1 MNIVF
6 DIGNVLVRWDL
17 HRAFSDHFDSPELI
31 EAYLQE
37 VGFHDW
43 NRLQDGGRSWADAS
57 ADLRARHGE
66 RAHPATDYPAR
77 HAETIAEPIEGTWAL
92 VGRLAA
98 RGHALYA
105 ITNWSAETWPDAQR
119 LHPRLSRVFRDLV
132 VSGQEKLLKPDAAI
146 FCLLCERNGLDAAE
160 CLFIDDSAA
169 NVAGARAFGMDA
181 VVFTTPEALET
192 DLAERG
198 LL

>member
-6 DIGNVLVRWDL
+6 DIGNVLVRWNL
-17 HRAFSDHFDSPELI
+17 HAAFADHFDSPERI
-31 EAYLQE
+31 DAYLEE

-43 NRLQDGGRSWADAS
+43 NRLQDGGRSWAEA
-57 ADLRARHGE
+57 ATALRARHGD
-66 RAHPATDYPAR
+66 RAHPATDYPLR
-77 HAETIAEPIEGTWAL
+77 HADTIAEPIEGTWAL
-92 VGRLAA
+92 ADRLAA

-119 LHPRLSRVFRDLV
+119 LHPRLTQAFRDVV
-132 VSGQEKLLKPDAAI
+132 VSGQEKLLKPEAAI
-146 FCLLCERNGLDAAE
+146 FRLLCDRNGLDPAE

-169 NVAGARAFGMDA
+169 NVAGARDFGMDA
-181 VVFTTPEALET
+181 VVFTTPEALEA
-192 DLAERG
+192 DLSQRG

>member
-17 HRAFSDHFDSPELI
+17 HRAFADHFDGPERI
-31 EAYLQE
+31 DAYLDE

-43 NRLQDGGRSWADAS
+43 NRLQDGGRSWADAA
-57 ADLRARHGE
+57 ADLRSRHGE

-77 HAETIAEPIEGTWAL
+77 HADTIAEPIEGTWAL
-92 VGRLAA
+92 LDRLAA
-98 RGHALYA
+98 RGHGIYA
-105 ITNWSAETWPDAQR
+105 ITNWSAESWPDAQR
-119 LHPRLSRVFRDLV
+119 LHPRLTRAFRDVV

-146 FCLLCERNGLDAAE
+146 FRLLCDRNGLKPPD
-160 CLFIDDSAA
+160 CLFIDDSPA
-169 NVAGARAFGMDA
+169 NVAGARAVGMDA

-192 DLAERG
+192 DLTERG

>member
-1 MNIVF
+1 M
-6 DIGNVLVRWDL
+6 
-17 HRAFSDHFDSPELI
+17 
-31 EAYLQE
+31 
-37 VGFHDW
+37 
-43 NRLQDGGRSWADAS
+43 
-57 ADLRARHGE
+57 
-66 RAHPATDYPAR
+66 
-77 HAETIAEPIEGTWAL
+77 
-92 VGRLAA
+92 
-98 RGHALYA
+98 
-105 ITNWSAETWPDAQR
+105 
-119 LHPRLSRVFRDLV
+119 

-146 FCLLCERNGLDAAE
+146 FCLLCERNGLDPAE

>member
-6 DIGNVLVRWDL
+6 DIGNVLVRWNL
-17 HRAFSDHFDSPELI
+17 HAAFADHFDSPELI
-31 EAYLQE
+31 DAYLEE

-43 NRLQDGGRSWADAS
+43 NRLQDGGQSWAEA
-57 ADLRARHGE
+57 ATELRARHGD
-66 RAHPATDYPAR
+66 RAHPATDYPSR
-77 HAETIAEPIEGTWAL
+77 HADTIAEPIEGTWAL
-92 VGRLAA
+92 VDRLAA

-119 LHPRLSRVFRDLV
+119 LHPRLTQAFRDVV
-132 VSGQEKLLKPDAAI
+132 VSGQEKLLKPEPAI
-146 FCLLCERNGLDAAE
+146 FSALCERNGLDPAE

-169 NVAGARAFGMDA
+169 NVAGARDFGMDA
-181 VVFTTPEALET
+181 VVFTTPEALEA
-192 DLAERG
+192 DLSQRG

>member
-6 DIGNVLVRWDL
+6 DIGNVLVRWNL
-17 HRAFSDHFDSPELI
+17 NAAFADHFDSPELI
-31 EAYLQE
+31 DAYLDE

-43 NRLQDGGRSWADAS
+43 NRLQDGGRSWAEAS

-66 RAHPATDYPAR
+66 RAHPATDYPSR

-92 VGRLAA
+92 VDRLAA
-98 RGHALYA
+98 RGHVLYA
-105 ITNWSAETWPDAQR
+105 ITNWSDETWPDAQR
-119 LHPRLSRVFRDLV
+119 LHPRLTQVFRDVV

-146 FCLLCERNGLDAAE
+146 FRVLCARNGLDPAD
-160 CLFIDDSAA
+160 CLFIDDSPA
-169 NVAGARAFGMDA
+169 NAAGARAFGMEA
-181 VVFTTPEALET
+181 VVFTTPEGLET
-192 DLAERG
+192 DLSERG